1 MGKLGKL
8 EKIIAVVIIATII
21 GGGAAFYVGQ
31 KDAKAEEEQSLSAEE
46 VEKLS
51 VATDIITTNLASP
64 GSYGIVQFNILLSDK
79 DTKKEA
85 EKRTAEVRAA
95 VIATVASFEKDEL
108 IGENGIE
115 TLEAELAARLAE
127 VFQKGTVDR
136 VLVTEF
142 KVQ

>member
-1 MGKLGKL
+1 MGKFGKL
-8 EKIIAVVIIATII
+8 EKIIGVVIIATVV
-21 GGGAAFYVGQ
+21 GGGAAFYVGN
-31 KDAKAEEEQSLSAEE
+31 KDAEAQEEKPLSAEE

-51 VATDIITTNLASP
+51 VDTDIITTNLASP

-108 IGENGIE
+108 IGEKGIE

-127 VFQKGTVDR
+127 VFGKGNIER

>member
-8 EKIIAVVIIATII
+8 EKIIAVVIIATIV

-31 KDAKAEEEQSLSAEE
+31 KDAEAEVDKPLSAEE

-64 GSYGIVQFNILLSDK
+64 GSYGVVQFNILLSDK

-115 TLEAELAARLAE
+115 TLETAVAARLAE